1 MSIWGKIVGGAAGFA
16 LGGPLGALVGA
27 LGGHFLYDGKKQD
40 DAETLTDRSGTEART
55 ARDEAGTK
63 KIAFTIGVI
72 VHGAK
77 MAKAD
82 GVVTKDEVAAFREV
96 FKVAP
101 EEVDNVAKVFNR
113 AKRDTAG
120 FEIYAKQIAGLF
132 QPRSP
137 VLEQL
142 LGGLF
147 HIAMADGV
155 VHEAEV
161 SFLREVARI
170 FGFDDAQFEQ
180 IRRTH
185 TGQGNE
191 DPYAI
196 LGVSP
201 DASDAEVK
209 KAYRTQIREY
219 HPDRLMAEG
228 MPQEFIDLATEK
240 MAAVNTA
247 YDEIRK
253 ARGLS

>member
-27 LGGHFLYDGKKQD
+27 LGGHFFYDGKKGE
-40 DAETLTDRSGTEART
+40 AEETGAR
-55 ARDEAGTK
+55 RQEIPEDNESGTK

-72 VHGAK
+72 VLGAK

-82 GVVTKDEVAAFREV
+82 GVVTKDEVAAFREIFRV
-96 FKVAP
+96 SP
-101 EEVDNVAKVFNR
+101 DEVDNVAKVFNR
-113 AKRDTAG
+113 AKKDTAG
-120 FEIYAKQIAGLF
+120 FEIYAKQIANLF
-132 QPRSP
+132 HPRSP

-147 HIAMADGV
+147 HIAKADGFV
-155 VHEAEV
+155 DPAEV
-161 SFLREVARI
+161 EFLRKVAVI
-170 FGFDDAQFEQ
+170 FGFDEHEFEQ
-180 IRRTH
+180 IRKTH
-185 TGQGNE
+185 TGEGKD
-191 DPYAI
+191 DPYTI
-196 LGVSP
+196 LGVAR
-201 DASDAEVK
+201 DASDDEIK

-219 HPDRLMAEG
+219 HPDRLIAEG

-253 ARGLS
+253 ARGLT